1 VGKKLLFL
9 VICVIAFIALSRS
22 GVLDSLKPKKITF
35 EAIASRLEKDGFQI
49 TGRQS
54 TSLINGAVEG
64 EQMTVDGMLVRVYRF
79 TDRGRLDIEYE
90 NNKPGAGD
98 GIAQSM
104 GIATSLGVQSRPV
117 SGPETY
123 PAKRWPYLLIV
134 HSNDRSAARAVTD
147 SFSKR

>member
-1 VGKKLLFL
+1 VGKKLLIL

-35 EAIASRLEKDGFQI
+35 EAIESQFEKDGFQV

-64 EQMTVDGMLVRVYRF
+64 EQMTVNGMLVRAFRF
-79 TDRGRLDIEYE
+79 VDSGRLSIEYE
-90 NNKPGAGD
+90 NNKPGVGD

-104 GIATSLGVQSRPV
+104 GITTSLGLQSRPV

-123 PAKRWPYLLIV
+123 PGKKGLHLIIV
-134 HSNDRSAARAVTD
+134 HSNDKAAARGIID
-147 SFSKR
+147 SFSKL

>member
-1 VGKKLLFL
+1 MGKKLLIL

-35 EAIASRLEKDGFQI
+35 DAIASQFEKNGFQV
-49 TGRQS
+49 TARQS

-64 EQMTVDGMLVRVYRF
+64 EQMTVNGMLVRAFRF
-79 TDRGRLDIEYE
+79 VDSGRLSIEYE
-90 NNKPGAGD
+90 NNKPGVGD

-104 GIATSLGVQSRPV
+104 GITTSLGLQSRPV

-123 PAKRWPYLLIV
+123 PGKKGLHLIIV
-134 HSNDRSAARAVTD
+134 HSNDKAAARRIID
-147 SFSKR
+147 SFSKL

>member
-9 VICVIAFIALSRS
+9 AICVVAFIVLSRS
-22 GVLDSLKPKKITF
+22 GALDSLKPKKITF
-35 EAIASRLEKDGFQI
+35 DTIASHLEGGFQV

-64 EQMTVDGMLVRVYRF
+64 EQMQVNGMLVRVYRF